1 VPCSALMAETGAHHV
16 VHVGRVRTWYAM
28 RERCMRCG
36 WYLPHC
42 RQIIADKEV
51 LELAIVAANDLKA
64 SAEERTAKLEDERAV
79 LIGIKKTQA
88 CACARRRPH
97 DRPTKR
103 TNKHT
108 HEVSPSEHE

>member
-1 VPCSALMAETGAHHV
+1 
-16 VHVGRVRTWYAM
+16 
-28 RERCMRCG
+28 
-36 WYLPHC
+36 LPHC

-88 CACARRRPH
+88 LRPPQSASACARRRPH
-97 DRPTKR
+97 Q
-103 TNKHT
+103 TNEQT
-108 HEVSPSEHE
+108 NEQSVAVGARVTA

>member
-1 VPCSALMAETGAHHV
+1 
-16 VHVGRVRTWYAM
+16 M

-88 CACARRRPH
+88 LRPTVRMCLRPPPPA
-97 DRPTKR
+97 RPTKQ

-108 HEVSPSEHE
+108 NKRSVAVGARVTA

>member
-1 VPCSALMAETGAHHV
+1 MAETGAHHV

-88 CACARRRPH
+88 LRPH
-97 DRPTKR
+97 SPQVPAPAAAR
-103 TNKHT
+103 TTDQTN
-108 HEVSPSEHE
+108 EHSVAVGARVTA